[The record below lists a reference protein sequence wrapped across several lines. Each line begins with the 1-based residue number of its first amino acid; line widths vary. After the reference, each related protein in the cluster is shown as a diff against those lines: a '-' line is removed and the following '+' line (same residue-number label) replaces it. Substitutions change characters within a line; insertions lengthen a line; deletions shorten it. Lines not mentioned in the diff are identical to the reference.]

1 MAINNESLT
10 GRIEKIT
17 SNLKLIGVTGSA
29 ASTTE
34 APLILIEGFERKVRE
49 EDIVLIKNLSGEY
62 ILAICRQGTG
72 INENLN
78 VGRYSPGIAY
88 VRSTGH
94 SPSTAKECFHF
105 TLSFIGAITEKG
117 IRPNDKI
124 VSPGSPVYLFR
135 GSEFNPLELLKPKDS
150 VLGGFLVGEENW
162 KIPFDKR
169 FIPYHIGI
177 FGATGSGKSFLAR
190 FLLIPMLKEA
200 GYGALIL
207 DWAGVDYAPYFKSET
222 ISIMD
227 IRKEPDSIIRYILE
241 KTRNFGYRQ
250 ETNVVS
256 EALEEVVTEEWN
268 DLLKNVSTPEELA
281 LKLREQIKARILQRG
296 QVDKWVRLA
305 LLRLERGFQR
315 LGSEDLKSF
324 MGTMEIENLI
334 PSPGEIKVI
343 DMHGVGDEEKLA
355 FFLTLS
361 DCLLSKMY
369 GKKELNLALIIDEAP
384 QYCPHDPK
392 GIQHAVTERIKDM
405 CAVGRK
411 HKLCMVLISQGI
423 AGEIGI
429 NAAVRR
435 NLNTQFIGQIHPL
448 DLEEVTKRLTPYGI
462 KPEKLLYLEPGQF
475 YFIGKMN
482 PSPTPLL
489 ISFKIAE

>member
-1 MAINNESLT
+1 
-10 GRIEKIT
+10 
-17 SNLKLIGVTGSA
+17 
-29 ASTTE
+29 
-34 APLILIEGFERKVRE
+34 
-49 EDIVLIKNLSGEY
+49 
-62 ILAICRQGTG
+62 
-72 INENLN
+72 
-78 VGRYSPGIAY
+78 
-88 VRSTGH
+88 
-94 SPSTAKECFHF
+94 
-105 TLSFIGAITEKG
+105 
-117 IRPNDKI
+117 
-124 VSPGSPVYLFR
+124 
-135 GSEFNPLELLKPKDS
+135 
-150 VLGGFLVGEENW
+150 
-162 KIPFDKR
+162 
-169 FIPYHIGI
+169 
-177 FGATGSGKSFLAR
+177 
-190 FLLIPMLKEA
+190 
-200 GYGALIL
+200 
-207 DWAGVDYAPYFKSET
+207 
-222 ISIMD
+222 MD